1 MKMNTLLALILACSL
16 FAATPAMAEQA
27 DTNNGGTGIVQY
39 SDLDQKLAD
48 SAEKAIEQYGNGK
61 VFQLEEAFKD
71 SYFVDKRKR
80 ELDHPIQGSERHC
93 IGRCSFGR
101 GTYHIAELQDG
112 GGN

>member
-71 SYFVDKRKR
+71 SYFVDKKKKR
-80 ELDHPIQGSERHC
+80 IGSSNPR
-93 IGRCSFGR
+93 IGAPLYRPMQFR
-101 GTYHIAELQDG
+101 ARYLPYR
-112 GGN
+112 